1 MRRVSKGETA
11 MHDASD
17 GELIQPTNMLRLKV
31 GGGRLDMAAIAKAE
45 AALKSLSGNFAEWL
59 GDEIGK
65 LEAARVRTRANGMG
79 GADGEAFYIHAHD
92 LKGLGGTYEF
102 PLITRLAGSLC
113 RLIEDP
119 ASRAAAPAALID
131 AHINAIR
138 ASLRDNVRND
148 DDPTVKALAVG
159 LETSVARFAPQDA

>member
-1 MRRVSKGETA
+1 MT
-11 MHDASD
+11 DASD
-17 GELIQPTNMLRLKV
+17 RELIPPLNSLRLKV
-31 GGGRLDMAAIAKAE
+31 GGGRLDMAAVAKAE

-65 LEAARVRTRANGMG
+65 LEAARARTKLNSMEGP
-79 GADGEAFYIHAHD
+79 DGESLYIHAHD

-113 RLIEDP
+113 RLIEDQANRP
-119 ASRAAAPAALID
+119 LAPAPLID

-138 ASLRDNVRND
+138 AALRDNVRTD
-148 DDPTVKALAVG
+148 ADPTVQALAAG
-159 LETSVARFAPQDA
+159 LEASVARFAPHEA

>member
-1 MRRVSKGETA
+1 MN
-11 MHDASD
+11 DASD
-17 GELIQPTNMLRLKV
+17 GLIQPTNTLRLKV
-31 GGGRLDMAAIAKAE
+31 GGGRLDMAAVAKAE

-65 LEAARVRTRANGMG
+65 LEAARARTKATGMT

-92 LKGLGGTYEF
+92 LKGLGGTYDF

-113 RLIEDP
+113 RLIEEP
-119 ASRAAAPAALID
+119 ANRAVAPAALID
-131 AHINAIR
+131 AHIAAIR

-148 DDPTVKALAVG
+148 EDPTVKALAAG
-159 LETSVARFAPQDA
+159 LEASVARFAPHEA

>member
-1 MRRVSKGETA
+1 

-31 GGGRLDMAAIAKAE
+31 GGGRLDMAAVAKAE
-45 AALKSLSGNFAEWL
+45 AALQSLSGNFAAWL

-65 LEAARVRTRANGMG
+65 LEAARVRTRATGMG

-92 LKGLGGTYEF
+92 LKGLGGTYGF

-119 ASRAAAPAALID
+119 ARRAAAPAVLID

-138 ASLRDNVRND
+138 ASLRDDVRTD
-148 DDPTVKALAVG
+148 EDSTVKALAAG
-159 LETSVARFAPQDA
+159 LEASVARFAPQDA

>member
-1 MRRVSKGETA
+1 MIDSA
-11 MHDASD
+11 D
-17 GELIQPTNMLRLKV
+17 GEMIQPSNALRLKV
-31 GGGRLDMAAIAKAE
+31 GGGRLDMAAVAKAE

-65 LEAARVRTRANGMG
+65 LEAARARTREAGMSG
-79 GADGEAFYIHAHD
+79 DDAESFYIHAHD

-113 RLIEDP
+113 RLIEEP
-119 ASRAAAPAALID
+119 ANRASAPAALID

-138 ASLRDNVRND
+138 ASLRDNVRTD
-148 DDPTVKALAVG
+148 DDPTVRALAEG
-159 LETSVARFAPQDA
+159 LESSVARFAPQGA

>member
-1 MRRVSKGETA
+1 MN
-11 MHDASD
+11 DASD
-17 GELIQPTNMLRLKV
+17 GELIQPTNTLRLKV
-31 GGGRLDMAAIAKAE
+31 GSGRLDMAAVAKAE

-65 LEAARVRTRANGMG
+65 LEAARVRTKAAGMT

-92 LKGLGGTYEF
+92 LKGLGGTYDF

-113 RLIEDP
+113 RLIEEP
-119 ASRAAAPAALID
+119 ANRAVAPAALID

-148 DDPTVKALAVG
+148 EDPTVKALAAG
-159 LETSVARFAPQDA
+159 LEASVARFAPHEA

>member
-1 MRRVSKGETA
+1 MN
-11 MHDASD
+11 DASD

-31 GGGRLDMAAIAKAE
+31 GNGRLDMAAVAKAE

-65 LEAARVRTRANGMG
+65 LEAARVRTRETGMAS
-79 GADGEAFYIHAHD
+79 ADGEAFYIHAHD

-113 RLIEDP
+113 RLVEDP
-119 ASRAAAPAALID
+119 ANRATAPAALID

-138 ASLRDNVRND
+138 ASLRDNVRTD
-148 DDPTVKALAVG
+148 EDPTVKALAMG
-159 LETSVARFAPQDA
+159 LEASVARFAPQEA

>member
-1 MRRVSKGETA
+1 MN
-11 MHDASD
+11 DASD
-17 GELIQPTNMLRLKV
+17 GLIQPTNTLRLKV
-31 GGGRLDMAAIAKAE
+31 GGGRLDMAAVAKAE

-65 LEAARVRTRANGMG
+65 LEVARARTKATGMG

-92 LKGLGGTYEF
+92 LKGLGGTYDF
-102 PLITRLAGSLC
+102 PLITRLASSLC
-113 RLIEDP
+113 RLIEEP
-119 ASRAAAPAALID
+119 ANRAAAPAALID

-148 DDPTVKALAVG
+148 EDPTVKALAAG
-159 LETSVARFAPQDA
+159 LEASVARFAPHEA

>member
-1 MRRVSKGETA
+1 MT
-11 MHDASD
+11 DTSD
-17 GELIQPTNMLRLKV
+17 GELIQPMNTLRLKV

-59 GDEIGK
+59 GDEISK
-65 LEAARVRTRANGMG
+65 LEAARARTKVSGME
-79 GADGEAFYIHAHD
+79 GADGESFYIHAHD
-92 LKGLGGTYEF
+92 LKGLGGTYDF

-119 ASRAAAPAALID
+119 SNRANAPAPLID

-138 ASLRDNVRND
+138 ASLRDDVRTD
-148 DDPTVKALAVG
+148 EDPTVKALAAS
-159 LETSVARFAPQDA
+159 LEASVARFSPQDS

>member
-1 MRRVSKGETA
+1 MNDV
-11 MHDASD
+11 SD
-17 GELIQPTNMLRLKV
+17 GALIQPTNTLRLKV
-31 GGGRLDMAAIAKAE
+31 GGGRLDMAAVAKAE

-65 LEAARVRTRANGMG
+65 LEAARLRTKTTGME

-113 RLIEDP
+113 RLVEEP
-119 ASRAAAPAALID
+119 SNRAAAPAALID

-138 ASLRDNVRND
+138 ASLRDNVRTD
-148 DDPTVKALAVG
+148 EDPTVKALVAG
-159 LETSVARFAPQDA
+159 LEASVARFAPQEI

>member
-1 MRRVSKGETA
+1 MN
-11 MHDASD
+11 DASD
-17 GELIQPTNMLRLKV
+17 GELIQPTNTLRLKV
-31 GGGRLDMAAIAKAE
+31 GGGRLDMAAVARAE

-65 LEAARVRTRANGMG
+65 LEAARARTKQNGMD

-92 LKGLGGTYEF
+92 LKGLGGTYDF

-113 RLIEDP
+113 RLIEEP
-119 ASRAAAPAALID
+119 ANRAVAPAALID
-131 AHINAIR
+131 AHIAAIR

-148 DDPTVKALAVG
+148 EDPTVKALAAG
-159 LETSVARFAPQDA
+159 LEASVARFAPHEA